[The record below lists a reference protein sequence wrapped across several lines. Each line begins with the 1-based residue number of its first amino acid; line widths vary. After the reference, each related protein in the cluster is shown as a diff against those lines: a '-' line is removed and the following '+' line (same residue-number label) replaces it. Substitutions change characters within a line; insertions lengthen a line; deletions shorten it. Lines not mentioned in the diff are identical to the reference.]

1 MRNVARRAIGL
12 GVAAF
17 VVAGALL
24 AWPFPSN
31 PQCGPAPLCSDGC
44 YVPPSPKCEQWAIDQ
59 LDADPDIVACD
70 LGDGPGVC
78 RLG

>member
-1 MRNVARRAIGL
+1 MRRTLAVG
-12 GVAAF
+12 F
-17 VVAGALL
+17 VLFAVAGALG

-31 PQCGPAPLCSDGC
+31 PQCGPAPLCAEGC

-59 LDADPDIVACD
+59 LTDDPNVVACD

-78 RLG
+78 ALS